1 MKNTLLEL
9 QEPDVKL
16 LHNGSYALSDAETLG
31 LVMAGVDSTKK
42 ARALLETV
50 NYSFS
55 DLGKYNYHELINFG
69 LSHLQ
74 AIRLIA
80 VMEFSRRKA
89 IQPTIVNHNVITRS
103 EDVKTILQPF
113 IGELD
118 HEQFWVLYLNRS
130 NKVIKKEMI
139 SKGGMS
145 GTVTDVRV
153 ILKNALLNKASGII
167 LAHNHPS
174 GNLNPSESD
183 TKITQKIKD
192 ASTIMDIQV
201 LDHIIISEKDY
212 YSFADNG
219 IL

>member
-1 MKNTLLEL
+1 MKHTLTEL

-31 LVMAGVDSTKK
+31 LVMAGVDSTAK
-42 ARALLETV
+42 ANKLLASV

-55 DLGKYNYHELINFG
+55 DLGKYNYSELINFG

-89 IQPTIVNHNVITRS
+89 IQPTIAKDYTIRQS
-103 EDVKTILQPF
+103 KDVADIMQPL

-118 HEQFWVLYLNRS
+118 HEEFWVLFLNRS
-130 NKVIKKEMI
+130 NKVIKRERI
-139 SKGGMS
+139 SVGGLS
-145 GTVTDVRV
+145 GTVTDVR
-153 ILKNALLNKASGII
+153 ILFKSAILNKASGII
-167 LAHNHPS
+167 VAHNHPS

-192 ASTIMDIQV
+192 CGSLMDIQV
-201 LDHIIISEKDY
+201 LDHLIISEKDF

-219 IL
+219 II